1 MKLTGKNFLVKAAV
15 IFFLVFSLFV
25 PGKVRAQEKVTL
37 HLFWA
42 YGCPHCEKEKIFL
55 SSLAEKY
62 PKLEIRDYEVSSNRL
77 NSALLKKTGA
87 SLGADV
93 SGVPFTV
100 IGQEY
105 FVGYLNDETTGQ
117 EIEAAVN
124 CALENGCQD
133 VVGGLASQKEE
144 EKSQDKVKGAADT
157 IKVPLL
163 GQLDIK
169 SLSLPVLT
177 LVIALLDG
185 FNPCAMWVLLFLIS
199 LLLGMKDR
207 KRMWILGTVFIIS
220 SGLVYFLFLSAWLNL
235 FLFLGFVF
243 WIRVLIGLVAIGAG
257 GYYLWDYWTNK
268 SGACRVM
275 GSPKR
280 QRVFEKL
287 KAVTGKE
294 QLWLAVLGMIF
305 LAFAVN
311 LVELV
316 CSAGL
321 PAVYTQVLSLAN
333 LPTWQYYL
341 YLLFYIL
348 IFMLDDLVVF
358 FAAMI
363 TLKITGLSTK
373 YSRLS
378 HLVGGILI
386 LVIGF
391 LLIFKPEILMFG

>member
-1 MKLTGKNFLVKAAV
+1 MELARKKFLLKVAG
-15 IFFLVFSLFV
+15 IFFLILSLFA

-42 YGCPHCEKEKIFL
+42 YGCPHCQKEKIFL
-55 SSLAEKY
+55 STLAEKY
-62 PKLEIRDYEVSSNRL
+62 PELEIRDYEVSSNRL
-77 NSALLKKTGA
+77 NSALLKETGA

-100 IGQEY
+100 VGQEY
-105 FVGYLNDETTGQ
+105 FVGYLSNETTGKK
-117 EIEAAVN
+117 IEEAVN

-133 VVGGLASQKEE
+133 IVGNLFSRNE
-144 EKSQDKVKGAADT
+144 EKSQDKVKGATDT

-163 GQLDIK
+163 GQLEIK
-169 SLSLPVLT
+169 NLSLPVLT

-220 SGLVYFLFLSAWLNL
+220 SSLVYFLFLTAWLNL

-287 KAVTGKE
+287 KAIAGKE

-386 LVIGF
+386 LAIGL

>member
-1 MKLTGKNFLVKAAV
+1 MRLTGKNFLIKAAV
-15 IFFLVFSLFV
+15 IFFLIFSFFV
-25 PGKVRAQEKVTL
+25 PSKVKAQEKVTL

-42 YGCPHCEKEKIFL
+42 HGCPHCEKEKIFL
-55 SSLAEKY
+55 SNLAEKY

-77 NSALLKKTGA
+77 NSALLKKIGA

-105 FVGYLNDETTGQ
+105 FVGYLNDETTGK

-124 CALENGCQD
+124 YALENGCQD

-144 EKSQDKVKGAADT
+144 KSQDKVKGVADT

-169 SLSLPVLT
+169 GLSLPVLT

-199 LLLGMKDR
+199 LLLGMKDGQ
-207 KRMWILGTVFIIS
+207 RMWILGIVFIIS
-220 SGLVYFLFLSAWLNL
+220 SGLVYFLFLTAWLNL

-243 WIRVLIGLVAIGAG
+243 WVRILIGLVALGAG
-257 GYYLWDYWTNK
+257 GYYLWDYVTNK

-275 GSPKR
+275 RGQKK
-280 QRVFEKL
+280 QKVFEKL
-287 KAVTGKE
+287 KKVTQKK
-294 QLWLAVLGMIF
+294 QLGLAVLGMIL

-311 LVELV
+311 LVELI

-321 PAVYTQVLSLAN
+321 PAVYTQILSLAN
-333 LPTWQYYL
+333 LPAWQYYL

-363 TLKITGLSTK
+363 TLKMTGLSTK
-373 YSRLS
+373 YSRVS
-378 HLVGGILI
+378 HLVGGILV
-386 LVIGF
+386 LVIGL
-391 LLIFKPEILMFG
+391 LLIFKPEVLMFG

>member
-1 MKLTGKNFLVKAAV
+1 MRMTRKNFLVKAAV
-15 IFFLVFSLFV
+15 IFFLIFSLFA
-25 PGKVRAQEKVTL
+25 PGQVKAQEKVTL

-42 YGCPHCEKEKIFL
+42 YGCPHCEKEKAFL
-55 SSLAEKY
+55 SELVEKY
-62 PKLEIRDYEVSSNRL
+62 PKLEIKDYEVSSNRV

-87 SLGADV
+87 SLGADA

-105 FVGYLNDETTGQ
+105 FVGYLSDETTGG

-124 CALENGCQD
+124 CALENDCQD
-133 VVGGLASQKEE
+133 VVGSLFSQD
-144 EKSQDKVKGAADT
+144 EKKDQDKVRGVADT
-157 IKVPLL
+157 INVPVF
-163 GQLDIK
+163 GQLDTK

-177 LVIALLDG
+177 FVIALLDG

-207 KRMWILGTVFIIS
+207 QRMWILGTVFIVS
-220 SGLVYFLFLSAWLNL
+220 SGLVYFLFLTAWLNL

-243 WIRVLIGLVAIGAG
+243 WIRILVGLVAIGAG
-257 GYYLWDYWTNK
+257 GYYLWDYITNK

-275 GSPKR
+275 GGQKK
-280 QRVFEKL
+280 QKVFEKL
-287 KAVTGKE
+287 KKVTQKK
-294 QLWLAVLGMIF
+294 QLGLAVLGMIL

-311 LVELV
+311 LVELI

-321 PAVYTQVLSLAN
+321 PAVYTQILSLAN

-358 FAAMI
+358 FVAMI
-363 TLKITGLSTK
+363 TLKMTGLSTK
-373 YSRLS
+373 YSRFS
-378 HLVGGILI
+378 HLAGGILVFI
-386 LVIGF
+386 VGL
-391 LLIFKPEILMFG
+391 LLIFKPEVLMFG